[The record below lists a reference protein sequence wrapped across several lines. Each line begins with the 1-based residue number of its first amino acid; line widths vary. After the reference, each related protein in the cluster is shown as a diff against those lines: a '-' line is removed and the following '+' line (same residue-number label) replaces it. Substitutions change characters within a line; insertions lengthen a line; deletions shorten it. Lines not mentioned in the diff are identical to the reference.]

1 MHLLVFRFSA
11 MGDVALTVPVIRGV
25 LRQNPALRITL
36 VTPKFFAPFF
46 NEIPRLNLVHPDF
59 KGSHKGVKGLFL
71 LYKQLSSE
79 NNFDGVVDL
88 HNVLRSKILSLFFK
102 VSGKQIATVDKDRR
116 LKKQIIKGCSNKALM
131 PQWMRYANV
140 FKNYGINFS
149 SDSEVGIIPDSEACN
164 QVSILPEMVQSSGKM
179 RIGIAPFAKHKL
191 KMWGIDSAKELISM
205 LQNDNAEVFLFG
217 GGKEEVEEL
226 GVLASHFDYVNNMA
240 GKISFYQEIALISKM
255 DIMITMDSSNMHIA
269 SLVGVPVLSLWFG
282 THPMVGFSPYGQ
294 PDDYSLQ
301 IPKEELKCRPCT
313 VFGKG
318 ECRFNTLECISK
330 LTPEIVYKKIQILR
344 QELSL
349 K

>member
-1 MHLLVFRFSA
+1 

-25 LRQNPALRITL
+25 LRQNPALKITL

-46 NEIPRLNLVHPDF
+46 NEIPCLNLVHPDF

-71 LYKQLSSE
+71 LYKQLTSE

-88 HNVLRSKILSLFFK
+88 HNVLRSKILSVFFK
-102 VSGKQIATVDKDRR
+102 FSGKQIATVNKDRR
-116 LKKQIIKGCSNKALM
+116 SKKRILKGCSNEALM

-140 FKNYGINFS
+140 FKKLGISFS
-149 SDSEVGIIPDSEACN
+149 CDNEIGIIPDSEACA
-164 QVSILPEMVQSSGKM
+164 QIEVLPELVQSSGKM

-191 KMWGIDSAKELISM
+191 KMWGIDSTKELISM
-205 LQNDNAEVFLFG
+205 LQDDNVEVFLFG
-217 GGKEEVEEL
+217 GGKEEVEQL
-226 GVLASHFDYVNNMA
+226 DLLASHFDYVSNMA

-269 SLVGVPVLSLWFG
+269 ALVGVPVLSLWFG

-294 PDDYSLQ
+294 LDDYALQ

-318 ECRFNTLECISK
+318 ECRFNTLDCIMK
-330 LTPEIVYKKIQILR
+330 LTPEIVYKKIKKLR
-344 QELSL
+344 QELSI